1 MGLLK
6 SEETFGVELPDGRR
20 ESWRMLV
27 TYSTKGVDRM
37 RLRVSRSGEAWL
49 DEHVKVDTS
58 APYTPIELEREV
70 DGEPHRLVLGWVSA
84 TRSAMRV
91 YRDGELVGE
100 THEEPWSDGGRLGR
114 MAKMDAETFRSTVEG
129 LDAESPRLPW
139 WLRILLNVLLFVV
152 TYLIG
157 REFGGWAARLFQGPM

>member
-6 SEETFGVELPDGRR
+6 SDETFEVELPDGRR
-20 ESWRMLV
+20 QSWRMLV
-27 TYSTKGVDRM
+27 TYSTKGIDRM

-114 MAKMDAETFRSTVEG
+114 MAAFDADSLKG
-129 LDAESPRLPW
+129 LDAQASRLPW
-139 WLRILLNVLLFVV
+139 WVRILLSLLLFIV

-157 REFGGWAARLFQGPM
+157 KELGGWAARLFQGPT

>member
-27 TYSTKGVDRM
+27 TYSTKGIDRL
-37 RLRVSRSGEAWL
+37 RLRVSRNGETWL
-49 DEHVKVDTS
+49 DEHVRVDTS

-91 YRDGELVGE
+91 YRAGELVGR

-114 MAKMDAETFRSTVEG
+114 LASVDASSLDGFDAEAS
-129 LDAESPRLPW
+129 RLPW
-139 WLRILLNVLLFVV
+139 WVRILLSILLFVA

-157 REFGGWAARLFQGPM
+157 RELGGWAARLFQGPS